1 MKTFACTEQACSR
14 SYGII
19 RKSCRPNAHAKHD
32 MWSLVMMVLG
42 HTTVLGHACYKG
54 ACHVSCIHN
63 DAQAHELSKR
73 LTDLAE
79 TPHNNPSCMQI
90 LQALTHIN
98 SPLDDHAHWQ
108 LLPIAYKH
116 KHMVVWEVDI
126 AFSSHAFNWDKEFCE
141 NDIFIGNA
149 THKLMSMLTTH
160 SHTCTWPDMV
170 LISLAKLSGYS
181 FITKHACSL
190 KLDTPWMRQMW
201 WLSALVHRRI
211 CTRSSNA
218 ALSTWFCK
226 STVFSA
232 TCSHLP
238 GIQMQ
243 HTSNNT
249 HTLLT
254 LRRLS
259 QFRLELSEII
269 KIPVVWCQCSIANQG
284 KFVQDVERQPKRTDL
299 YRLTVVCPFIC
310 ARICL
315 CTTAA
320 DTQWSASHQL
330 HGVNEQGCH
339 RQGPRK
345 ELPCVVL
352 YSLILSCVVCT

>member
-1 MKTFACTEQACSR
+1 MKKFACTEQACSR

-126 AFSSHAFNWDKEFCE
+126 AFSSHALIETKNFVRTTYLL
-141 NDIFIGNA
+141 A
-149 THKLMSMLTTH
+149 MQLT
-160 SHTCTWPDMV
+160 S
-170 LISLAKLSGYS
+170 
-181 FITKHACSL
+181 
-190 KLDTPWMRQMW
+190 
-201 WLSALVHRRI
+201 
-211 CTRSSNA
+211 
-218 ALSTWFCK
+218 
-226 STVFSA
+226 
-232 TCSHLP
+232 
-238 GIQMQ
+238 
-243 HTSNNT
+243 
-249 HTLLT
+249 
-254 LRRLS
+254 
-259 QFRLELSEII
+259 
-269 KIPVVWCQCSIANQG
+269 WCQCLQHTAIHAPDLIWSSFHLPNCQG
-284 KFVQDVERQPKRTDL
+284 TASSRSTL
-299 YRLTVVCPFIC
+299 
-310 ARICL
+310 AR
-315 CTTAA
+315 
-320 DTQWSASHQL
+320 SS
-330 HGVNEQGCH
+330 
-339 RQGPRK
+339 
-345 ELPCVVL
+345 
-352 YSLILSCVVCT
+352 